1 MSLHSGY
8 LVRNEDIDDARFREW
23 MRSLITKMLLGFGK
37 YFSKDCVLNSDGRRL
52 LEEILKPVVR
62 RYPHLK
68 GIARNVRKEPTLEN
82 ILKLASI
89 FMSEDEAEELAREG
103 MRESTLR

>member
-1 MSLHSGY
+1 M
-8 LVRNEDIDDARFREW
+8 RNEDVDDARFREW
-23 MRSLITKMLLGFGK
+23 MRSLIAKMLLGFGE

-52 LEEILKPVVR
+52 LEEILKPTVR

-68 GIARNVRKEPTLEN
+68 GIARKVRREPTLEN

-89 FMSEDEAEELAREG
+89 FMNDDEAKELTREG
-103 MRESTLR
+103 MREFTLR

>member
-1 MSLHSGY
+1 MRS
-8 LVRNEDIDDARFREW
+8 EDIDDARFREW
-23 MRSLITKMLLGFGK
+23 MRSLIAKMLLGFGK

-52 LEEILKPVVR
+52 LEEILKPTVR

-68 GIARNVRKEPTLEN
+68 GIARKVRKEPTLEN

-89 FMSEDEAEELAREG
+89 FMDDYEARELAREG
-103 MRESTLR
+103 MREFTLR